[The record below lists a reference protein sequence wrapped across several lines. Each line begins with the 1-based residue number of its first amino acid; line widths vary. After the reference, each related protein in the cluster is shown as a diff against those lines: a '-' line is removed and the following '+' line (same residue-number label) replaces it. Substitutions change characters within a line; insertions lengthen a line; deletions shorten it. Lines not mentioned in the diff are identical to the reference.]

1 MKKLSQKGYG
11 MIPESMLEV
20 RTYTGQG
27 YMPLVYFHSWR
38 VALMNFKEDFRPER
52 ITSLERH
59 PETDEVFVLLRG
71 QVLLILAEGNED
83 IQSLRFQ
90 VMEEGILYN
99 VKPTCWHA
107 VVMSREASILIVE
120 NADTSDANSQYT
132 ILIPGLCREIQ
143 ETARREQPG
152 CWD

>member
-1 MKKLSQKGYG
+1 

-20 RTYTGQG
+20 RTYSGEG
-27 YMPLVYFHSWR
+27 YMPLVDFKSWR
-38 VALMNFKEDFRPER
+38 VALMNFSDNFRPER
-52 ITSLERH
+52 IHILERH

-71 QVLLILAEGNED
+71 QVLMILAEGDGDVQE
-83 IQSLRFQ
+83 LHFP

-107 VVMSREASILIVE
+107 VVMSREAVLLIVE
-120 NADTSDANSQYT
+120 NADTNDANSQFVN
-132 ILIPGLCREIQ
+132 LSPDLCREIV

-152 CWD
+152 NWN

>member
-1 MKKLSQKGYG
+1 
-11 MIPESMLEV
+11 MIPETMLEV
-20 RTYTGQG
+20 RTYAGQG
-27 YMPLVYFHSWR
+27 YMPLVFFQSWR

-59 PETDEVFVLLRG
+59 PETDEVFALLRG
-71 QVLLILAEGNED
+71 QGLLVLAEGEAD
-83 IQSLRFQ
+83 IQELRFQ
-90 VMEEGILYN
+90 VMETGMLYN

-120 NADTSDANSQYT
+120 NADTSDNNTQFT
-132 ILIPGLCREIQ
+132 ILKPDHCRQIQ
-143 ETARREQPG
+143 ETTQREQPG